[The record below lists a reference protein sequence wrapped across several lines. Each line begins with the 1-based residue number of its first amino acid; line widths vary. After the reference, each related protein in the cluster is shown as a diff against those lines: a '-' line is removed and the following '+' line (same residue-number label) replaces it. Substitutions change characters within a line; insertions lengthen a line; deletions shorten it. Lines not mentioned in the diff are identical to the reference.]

1 MGSGDSLKTRKGIMA
16 LRMYADFN
24 SGTGTDEDPYWCL
37 RYGSP
42 LRPLD
47 EVAAELNLCEGMP
60 ELLYY
65 EDRSEEFEVSA
76 VLVKRG
82 TIGPQWHAC
91 ADWDTMRRI
100 R

>member
-1 MGSGDSLKTRKGIMA
+1 MEKPRI
-16 LRMYADFN
+16 YADFN
-24 SGTGTDEDPYWCL
+24 SGAGTDEDPCWCL
-37 RYGSP
+37 RFGSP

-47 EVAAELNLCEGMP
+47 EVAAELNLRDGMP
-60 ELLYY
+60 VLLYY
-65 EDRSEEFEVSA
+65 EDPSEEFEVSA

-82 TIGPQWHAC
+82 TVVPQWRAR